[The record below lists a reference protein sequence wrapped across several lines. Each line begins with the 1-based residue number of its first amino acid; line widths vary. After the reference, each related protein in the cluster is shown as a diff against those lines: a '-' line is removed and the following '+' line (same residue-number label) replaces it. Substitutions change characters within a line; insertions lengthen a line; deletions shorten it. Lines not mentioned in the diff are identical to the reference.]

1 MALFSSTNLLIPRPG
16 AQVGEGPALT
26 MEDWSVIAC
35 DQFTSQPDYW
45 EETRQLV
52 GDHPSTLNLI
62 LPETELNSPREQQE
76 IGKIHIT
83 MDEYMGAG
91 LFDLY
96 EGALI
101 YVERTLCDGRV
112 RKGVVGKLDL
122 DGYDYHADSTSPIR
136 ATEKTVE
143 ERIPARKRV
152 RDGAVLDISHTLV
165 LCDDDQKMLI
175 EPFAEEKDKL
185 TKLYDF
191 DLMQNGGHITGYL
204 VQDEEAKAFDQRFA
218 QYEAEM
224 KEKYPG
230 LSGQPGKA
238 PVTLAVGDGNHSLA
252 TAKACYEDFKE
263 SHQNPVGE
271 TEESAQRYALVE
283 LTNIHDDA
291 VDFEPIHRIVKGVDV
306 QDLLQELQ
314 EKCCAKDGA
323 GQSVIWYAGNETGTL
338 ELDTSES
345 PLAVEVLQ
353 NFLDTYLAD
362 HPGTLDYIHGEDA
375 LRQLAAEP
383 ETIGFLLP
391 KTDKSQLFKGV
402 IADGSL
408 PRKTFSMGHATDKRY
423 YLEAREL

>member
-16 AQVGEGPALT
+16 TRVGEGPALT

-91 LFDLY
+91 LFDMY

-112 RKGVVGKLDL
+112 RKGLVGKLDL

-152 RDGAVLDISHTLV
+152 RDGAVLDVSHTLV
-165 LCDDDQKMLI
+165 LCDDDQRMLI

-204 VQDEEAKAFDQRFA
+204 VQDEEAEAFDRRFA

-224 KEKYPG
+224 KENYPE
-230 LSGQPGKA
+230 LAGQPGKA
-238 PVTLAVGDGNHSLA
+238 PVVLAVGDGNHSIA

-263 SHQNPVGE
+263 SHQNPAGE

-314 EKCCAKDGA
+314 EKCCVKDGV

-353 NFLDTYLAD
+353 NFLDTYLAN

-375 LRQLAAEP
+375 LRQLTEEP